1 MSPHIPSVPKRLQ
14 ASLILIASLLLAL
27 PNHAQTPTPA
37 EAPAATSANSA
48 APVWA
53 EGEIR
58 RMDREGQKITLRHG
72 DIKNLDMPPMTMVF
86 QVKDP
91 ALLDKAGVGAK
102 VRFTA
107 VQEAGRYVVTD
118 LVKAAP

>member
-1 MSPHIPSVPKRLQ
+1 MTLHLPQRLP
-14 ASLILIASLLLAL
+14 ASLLLAASL
-27 PNHAQTPTPA
+27 LTPWASLAQTPT
-37 EAPAATSANSA
+37 EAPAASSATSA
-48 APVWA
+48 APVWTD
-53 EGEIR
+53 GCEIR
-58 RMDREGQKITLRHG
+58 RLDREGQKITLRHG
-72 DIKNLDMPPMTMVF
+72 DIKNLGMPPMTMVF

-118 LVKAAP
+118 LVTAAP

>member
-1 MSPHIPSVPKRLQ
+1 MTSYAFQRLQ
-14 ASLILIASLLLAL
+14 ARLLMATSLLMAL
-27 PNHAQTPTPA
+27 PAFAQTPASDQAP
-37 EAPAATSANSA
+37 PAAATSA

-58 RMDREGQKITLRHG
+58 RLDREGQKITLRHG
-72 DIKNLDMPPMTMVF
+72 EIKNLDMPPMTMVF

-91 ALLDKAGVGAK
+91 ALLAKAGVGDK

-107 VQEAGRYVVTD
+107 VQETGRYVVTD
-118 LVKAAP
+118 LVKASP

>member
-1 MSPHIPSVPKRLQ
+1 MTSHTSQRLQ
-14 ASLILIASLLLAL
+14 ARLLMAASLLMAL
-27 PNHAQTPTPA
+27 PVLAQTPA
-37 EAPAATSANSA
+37 ADQAPAAAATSA

-58 RMDREGQKITLRHG
+58 RLDREGQKITLRHG

>member
-1 MSPHIPSVPKRLQ
+1 MAPHTLQRLQ
-14 ASLILIASLLLAL
+14 ASLLLAASLFTPLATL
-27 PNHAQTPTPA
+27 AQTPA
-37 EAPAATSANSA
+37 EAPAASSATSA

-58 RMDREGQKITLRHG
+58 RLDRDGQKITLRHG

-107 VQEAGRYVVTD
+107 VQETGRYVVTD
-118 LVKAAP
+118 LVKATP

>member
-1 MSPHIPSVPKRLQ
+1 MTPYTFQRLQ
-14 ASLILIASLLLAL
+14 ACLLMAASLHLAL
-27 PNHAQTPTPA
+27 PVLAQSSA
-37 EAPAATSANSA
+37 LAQAPAAAATSP

-58 RMDREGQKITLRHG
+58 RVDREGQKITLRHG
-72 DIKNLDMPPMTMVF
+72 EIKNLDMPPMTMVF

-91 ALLDKAGVGAK
+91 ALLAKAGVGDK

-107 VQEAGRYVVTD
+107 VQETGRYVVTD

>member
-1 MSPHIPSVPKRLQ
+1 MTSYAFQRLQ
-14 ASLILIASLLLAL
+14 ARLLMAASLLMAL
-27 PNHAQTPTPA
+27 PVLAQTAASDQAP
-37 EAPAATSANSA
+37 PAAATSA

-58 RMDREGQKITLRHG
+58 RVDREGQKLTLRHG
-72 DIKNLDMPPMTMVF
+72 EIKNLDMPPMTMVF
-86 QVKDP
+86 HVKDP
-91 ALLDKAGVGAK
+91 ALLAKASVGAK

-118 LVKAAP
+118 WVTAAP